1 MSGLRE
7 SLALCVLVSSL
18 LLHVLNFVAIEAMRE
33 ERESRETYHD
43 TQGSDSL
50 PVGLDMTDETHV
62 VIHVVLSQRGREG
75 ILLTLISG
83 PLLHHAETEQS

>member
-33 ERESRETYHD
+33 EREGETYHD

>member
-1 MSGLRE
+1 M
-7 SLALCVLVSSL
+7 
-18 LLHVLNFVAIEAMRE
+18 LLHVLNSVAIEDRSVE
-33 ERESRETYHD
+33 GTETYHD

>member
-18 LLHVLNFVAIEAMRE
+18 LLHVLNFVAIEATRE
-33 ERESRETYHD
+33 ERETYHD
-43 TQGSDSL
+43 PQGSDSL

-62 VIHVVLSQRGREG
+62 VIDVVLS
-75 ILLTLISG
+75 
-83 PLLHHAETEQS
+83 